1 MTRPLADLIRG
12 PGVVKGPLW
21 RRHDP
26 RMMARHGEFL
36 RAFPK
41 KAWDR
46 TRKACG
52 LPALRFHEA
61 RHMTGSVMIRA
72 GVDPKTVWRAVHGRL
87 ELPASER

>member
-1 MTRPLADLIRG
+1 MTRPLADLIRNL
-12 PGVVKGPLW
+12 GVVNGPLW

-26 RMMARHGEFL
+26 RMIARYGEVL

-52 LPALRFHEA
+52 FPRSASTLRG
-61 RHMTGSVMIRA
+61 T
-72 GVDPKTVWRAVHGRL
+72 
-87 ELPASER
+87 